1 MSVAV
6 RMRVSAPIELYDAVH
21 AEVVRRTGGAVDG
34 LLVHVGLPSADGFEV
49 LEVWESR
56 AAYEHYTETLIAP
69 VVAELSAGRTGPPPE
84 MTTEEFEPRG
94 LVIPRSP
101 VVV

>member
-1 MSVAV
+1 MSVAI
-6 RMRVSAPIELYDAVH
+6 RTRVSAPVELYDAVH

-34 LLVHVGLPSADGFEV
+34 LLVHVGLPTSDGFEV

-56 AAYEHYTETLIAP
+56 AAYEHYTETLVGP
-69 VVAELSAGRTGPPPE
+69 VVAELSAGRTGPDPE
-84 MTTEEFEPRG
+84 MTTEELEPRG
-94 LVIPRSP
+94 LVITRSP